1 MGKIIL
7 ASQSPRRRQ
16 LLEQMGITDFVICPA
31 QGEEIIPDSASP
43 EQAVVALAAQKCS
56 QVAARFSSEQL
67 VIAADTVVAVDGAIL
82 GKPHSEE
89 QAVQMLRSLSG
100 REHQVYTGLAVKYR
114 GQSVAEYERT
124 AVRFREMT
132 EREIRAYVATGT
144 CMDKAGAYGIQ
155 GPGGYFISG
164 ITGDYYNVMGLPLC
178 RLGII
183 LGRLG
188 VDLI

>member
-1 MGKIIL
+1 MEIIL
-7 ASQSPRRRQ
+7 ASASPRRRE
-16 LLEQMGITDFVICPA
+16 LLQMLGVKELRICPA